1 MAGYVHCSS
10 NNFIRIGKE
19 QQRNKDIKLIDAT
32 DAEHDFTAH
41 AHQDI
46 SKLLNEIRRLKIFI
60 SKKQIATKIKRF

>member
-10 NNFIRIGKE
+10 NNFIRIETK

-41 AHQDI
+41 ANQDI
-46 SKLLNEIRRLKIFI
+46 SKLLNEIRRLKIVT
-60 SKKQIATKIKRF
+60 SKNKWT

>member
-41 AHQDI
+41 ANQDI
-46 SKLLNEIRRLKIFI
+46 SKLLNEIRRLKIVT
-60 SKKQIATKIKRF
+60 SKNKLPQK